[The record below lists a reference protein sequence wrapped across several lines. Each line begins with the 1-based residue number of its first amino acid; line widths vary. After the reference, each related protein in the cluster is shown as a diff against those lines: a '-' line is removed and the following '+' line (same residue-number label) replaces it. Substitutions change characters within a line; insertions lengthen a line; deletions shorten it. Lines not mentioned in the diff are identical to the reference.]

1 MIKEQQAV
9 TFIITLVI
17 NFITV
22 YSYLNN
28 KDVSSNTRITIL
40 EESVKHLTTETKKID
55 KQNQILIDLTKE
67 VALLTEKIQNIDE
80 KLGEK
85 LYDKQNL

>member
-1 MIKEQQAV
+1 MIPEPQLI
-9 TFIITLVI
+9 TMIITLVI

-28 KDVSSNTRITIL
+28 KDVTSNTRLSVL
-40 EESVKHLTTETKKID
+40 EEKVKSLRYETAKID
-55 KQNQILIDLTKE
+55 KQNEILTQLTKE

-85 LYDKQNL
+85 

>member
-1 MIKEQQAV
+1 MIKEPQVV
-9 TFIITLVI
+9 TFIITLII

-40 EESVKHLTTETKKID
+40 EESVKHLTTETQKID
-55 KQNQILIDLTKE
+55 KQNQVLIDLTKE
-67 VALLTEKIQNIDE
+67 VALLSEKIQNIDD

-85 LYDKQNL
+85 

>member
-1 MIKEQQAV
+1 MLKEQNVV

-28 KDVSSNTRITIL
+28 KDVTYNTRLSVL
-40 EESVKHLTTETKKID
+40 EEKVKSLRIDTAKID
-55 KQNQILIDLTKE
+55 KQNEILTQLTKE
-67 VALLTEKIQNIDE
+67 VALLTEKIHNIDE
-80 KLGEK
+80 KIGEK
-85 LYDKQNL
+85 SYDK

>member
-1 MIKEQQAV
+1 MLKEQNVV

-28 KDVSSNTRITIL
+28 KDVTYNTRLSVL
-40 EESVKHLTTETKKID
+40 EEKVKSLRIDTAKID
-55 KQNQILIDLTKE
+55 KQNEILTQLTKE
-67 VALLTEKIQNIDE
+67 VALLNEKIHNIDE
-80 KLGEK
+80 KIGEK
-85 LYDKQNL
+85 SYDK

>member
-1 MIKEQQAV
+1 MIKEPQVV

-28 KDVSSNTRITIL
+28 KDISSNTRITIL
-40 EESVKHLTTETKKID
+40 EESVKHLTVETQKID

-67 VALLTEKIQNIDE
+67 VALLSEKIQTIDE

-85 LYDKQNL
+85 

>member
-1 MIKEQQAV
+1 MIKEPQVV

-28 KDVSSNTRITIL
+28 KDISSNTRITIL
-40 EESVKHLTTETKKID
+40 EESVKHLTVETQKID

-67 VALLTEKIQNIDE
+67 VALLSEKIQTIDE

-85 LYDKQNL
+85 SHDKQNL

>member
-1 MIKEQQAV
+1 MKPEPQLI
-9 TFIITLVI
+9 TMIITLVI

-28 KDVSSNTRITIL
+28 KDVTSNTRLSVL
-40 EESVKHLTTETKKID
+40 EEKVKSLRYETAKID
-55 KQNQILIDLTKE
+55 KQNEILTQLTKE

-85 LYDKQNL
+85 

>member
-1 MIKEQQAV
+1 MIPEPQLI
-9 TFIITLVI
+9 TMIITLVI

-28 KDVSSNTRITIL
+28 KDVTSNTRLSVL
-40 EESVKHLTTETKKID
+40 EEKVKSLRHETAKID
-55 KQNQILIDLTKE
+55 KQNEILTKLTKE

-80 KLGEK
+80 KIGEK
-85 LYDKQNL
+85 